1 MSPAGRP
8 ATFPIK
14 KLVAIDQELQDAI
27 DRAQIDQPDSANQ
40 TETIRRILRH
50 WLIGHGYLKADK

>member
-8 ATFPIK
+8 TTFPIK

-27 DRAQIDQPDSANQ
+27 ERAQADQPDDANQ
-40 TETIRRILRH
+40 TETIRRILRA
-50 WLIGHGYLKADK
+50 WLRNHGYL